1 MSIAFQIPR
10 NCLAILLFA
19 QAAVL
24 LPHLTRLPIWVT
36 LVCVICAVWRVLLFT
51 GRGFYPGSVLKFL
64 LVAVAFIGIW
74 NSYGTLISLE
84 AVVAL
89 LITAFAL
96 KLIEMKHR
104 RDVFAVIFL
113 AYFVAAMEF
122 LFEQNILLV
131 AYMFWAVALVTAA
144 LIALHESDERQRS
157 MHALSTGA
165 KLMGQALPLA
175 IVLFLVFPRVAPL
188 WAVPS
193 QQSKAKTGQSD
204 SMAPGDIAE
213 LAKSNEL
220 AFRAKFDGAQP
231 AQQSLYWR
239 GLVFSNFDGRRWS
252 AQQPEATG
260 SQWQPYRRAAQSTAA
275 KAQKGG
281 EPVDYTV
288 TLEPSQ
294 QPWLYALPLAES
306 NTDAVVQTGDFRLL
320 ATRPLE
326 QRFLYRVRS
335 HMASVLEPQLSK
347 ARRLA
352 ELQLPA
358 QGNPRSRDFARQ
370 LRGQSASDADYVQ
383 SVLKHFNQNEF
394 VYTLSP
400 GKLGRHTID
409 EFLFASQRGFCEHY
423 ASSFVFL
430 MRAAGVPARV
440 VVGYQGGETNPYED
454 YVLVH
459 QFDAHA
465 WTEVWLPGHGWQR
478 VDPTSAVAPNRIEL
492 GIGATLGEELRDSGP
507 LSLSDF
513 RHIQLLN
520 WARLRWDGL
529 NYSWTQLV
537 LNYDAA
543 AQVTFFEEWL
553 GAVSPLRITLFLLGG
568 GALVLGLVAV
578 NLLRDKVVHKLH
590 PVDALYLSHCSAL
603 QRAGL
608 TREVAEA
615 PHTFAHR
622 IATTYPDLADSARR
636 IERLYTALRYGVEPG
651 SNSGSSNKIGQI
663 NKLKAEVKF
672 IINKL
677 KSQPKAGSA
686 TTSGDRASL

>member
-24 LPHLTRLPIWVT
+24 LPHLLRLPVWVST
-36 LVCVICAVWRVLLFT
+36 VCVICALWRVLLFT
-51 GRGFYPGSVLKFL
+51 GRGFYPGSMLKFL
-64 LVAVAFIGIW
+64 LVAIAFIGIW

-96 KLIEMKHR
+96 KLIEMKNR

-131 AYMFWAVALVTAA
+131 VYMFLAVSLVTAA

-157 MHALSTGA
+157 VHALTTGA

-175 IVLFLVFPRVAPL
+175 IVLFIVFPRFGPL

-204 SMAPGDIAE
+204 SMAPGDFAE

-220 AFRAKFDGAQP
+220 AFRVKFAGEQP
-231 AQQSLYWR
+231 PQQSLYWR

-252 AQQPEATG
+252 AQQLAPSG
-260 SQWQPYRRAAQSTAA
+260 SQWQPYRRAAQSTGAA
-275 KAQKGG
+275 ASKGG
-281 EPVDYTV
+281 TPIDYTV

-306 NTDAVVQTGDFRLL
+306 NTTDVVQTGDFRLL
-320 ATRPLE
+320 ATRPVE
-326 QRFLYRVRS
+326 QRFQYRARS
-335 HMASVLEPQLSK
+335 YMQSTLEPQLSK

-358 QGNPRSRDFARQ
+358 QGDSRSRDFARR
-370 LRGQSASDADYVQ
+370 LRGQSASDANYVQ
-383 SVLKHFNQNEF
+383 AVLKHFNQNEF

-409 EFLFASQRGFCEHY
+409 EFLFTSRRGFCEHY

-440 VVGYQGGETNPYED
+440 VVGYQGGEVNPYED

-465 WTEVWLPGHGWQR
+465 WAEVWLPDRGWQR

-492 GIGATLGEELRDSGP
+492 GMGDTLGEELRDSGS

-513 RHIQLLN
+513 RHIKVLN

-529 NYSWTQLV
+529 NYSWTQFV

-543 AQVTFFEEWL
+543 AQVTFFEQWL
-553 GAVSPLRITLFLLGG
+553 GAVSPLRIALFLLGG

-578 NLLRDKVVHKLH
+578 NLLRDKVAHKLH
-590 PVDALYLSHCSAL
+590 PVDAIYLRHCSAL
-603 QRAGL
+603 QRAGFA
-608 TREVAEA
+608 RHMAEA
-615 PHTFAHR
+615 PHTYARR
-622 IATTYPDLADSARR
+622 IGKTYPELADSAHR
-636 IERLYTALRYGVEPG
+636 IERLYTQLRYSSESETG
-651 SNSGSSNKIGQI
+651 SRDSEKNRKIS
-663 NKLKAEVKF
+663 KLKSEVKF
-672 IINKL
+672 FINKL
-677 KSQPKAGSA
+677 KSQTKVCSPAMNADKAA
-686 TTSGDRASL
+686 L

>member
-24 LPHLTRLPIWVT
+24 LPHLARLPIWVST
-36 LVCVICAVWRVLLFT
+36 VCVICAVWRILLFT
-51 GRGFYPGSVLKFL
+51 GRGFYPGSILKFL
-64 LVAVAFIGIW
+64 LVVIAFIGIW

-131 AYMFWAVALVTAA
+131 AYMFCAVALVTAA
-144 LIALHESDERQRS
+144 LIALHESDERQRPL
-157 MHALSTGA
+157 HALATGA
-165 KLMGQALPLA
+165 KLLGQALPLA
-175 IVLFLVFPRVAPL
+175 IVLFLVFPRFGPL

-204 SMAPGDIAE
+204 SMAPGDFAE

-220 AFRAKFDGAQP
+220 AFRVKFDGEQP
-231 AQQSLYWR
+231 SQQNLYWR
-239 GLVFSNFDGRRWS
+239 GQVFSNFDGRRWS
-252 AQQPEATG
+252 AQQAQPSGT
-260 SQWQPYRRAAQSTAA
+260 QWQPYRRAAQSSAA
-275 KAQKGG
+275 KVDKGG
-281 EPVDYTV
+281 EPVDYAV

-294 QPWLYALPLAES
+294 QPWLYALALAES
-306 NTDAVVQTGDFRLL
+306 NTADVVQTGDFRLL

-326 QRFLYRVRS
+326 QRFLYRARS
-335 HMASVLEPQLSK
+335 YMDSVLEPQLSA

-358 QGNPRSRDFARQ
+358 QGDPRSRDFARQ
-370 LRGQSASDADYVQ
+370 LRSQSTSDADYVQ
-383 SVLKHFNQNEF
+383 AVLKHFNQNEF

-409 EFLFASQRGFCEHY
+409 EFLFASRRGFCEHY

-440 VVGYQGGETNPYED
+440 VVGYQGGEVNPYEG

-465 WTEVWLPGHGWQR
+465 WTEVWLSGRGWQR

-492 GIGATLGEELRDSGP
+492 GIGDTLGEELRSSGP

-513 RHIQLLN
+513 RHIKLLN

-529 NYSWTQLV
+529 NYSWTQFV

-543 AQVTFFEEWL
+543 AQVTFFEQWL
-553 GAVSPLRITLFLLGG
+553 GAVSPLRIALFLLGG

-578 NLLRDKVVHKLH
+578 NLLRDKVVRKLH
-590 PVDALYLSHCSAL
+590 PVDAIYLRHCSAL

-608 TREVAEA
+608 VRELAEA
-615 PHTFAHR
+615 PQTFAQR
-622 IATTYPDLADSARR
+622 IAKVYPELADHAQR
-636 IERLYTALRYGVEPG
+636 IEHLYTQLRYSAEFANDGK
-651 SNSGSSNKIGQI
+651 NKSRQIGKLKTEI
-663 NKLKAEVKF
+663 KSMLNKLKR
-672 IINKL
+672 
-677 KSQPKAGSA
+677 QPKI
-686 TTSGDRASL
+686 ASVIVNGNKADL